1 MRNFI
6 WTAGLSLCTVFGFA
20 QGAVIDQ
27 VEAVVGGE
35 IVLMSELEEQKEQ
48 FRQQRVPF
56 DKCAAAE
63 QTLVSKLFL
72 QRAKVD
78 SLEVSPDQVEGE
90 MDRRLRYFMQQFGSV
105 ERLEEFYDKK
115 LVEIKSEFRKSL
127 KDQLL
132 IQQMQGQ
139 VSQSVII
146 TPEDIAAYFETIP
159 KDSLP
164 LINAEVKVSHIV
176 MYPPLDPEQVKS
188 VKDRLKQY
196 KQQAESGDREFSTLA
211 ILYSEDPGSAT
222 KGGELGMV
230 SKGSMVAEFDAVALS
245 LKNGEVSDVFKTQ
258 FGYHIIQMIE
268 RRGESYNARHILLKP
283 GVSVDALSKVEQT
296 LDSVATLIESG
307 TMTFEAAAEKFSH
320 DEDTK
325 GSGGQI
331 INPATGAAAFSMTEI
346 EPQLFLSIDNL
357 KEDEISNPVVYT
369 NASQKK
375 GYRLVQL
382 NSRTEPHKANLVDDY
397 QIIQNVAFEN
407 LKQKEIDKW
416 IKANLKKTY
425 IKLNQDLS
433 DCEFRFNW
441 EKK

>member
-1 MRNFI
+1 
-6 WTAGLSLCTVFGFA
+6 
-20 QGAVIDQ
+20 
-27 VEAVVGGE
+27 VVGGE
-35 IVLMSELEEQKEQ
+35 ILLMSELEEQKEQ

-56 DKCAAAE
+56 DKCVAAE

-72 QRAKVD
+72 HRAKVD

-115 LVEIKSEFRKSL
+115 LVEIKAEFRKSL

-146 TPEDIAAYFETIP
+146 TPEDIADYFETIP

-176 MYPPLDPEQVKS
+176 MFPPLDPEQVKS
-188 VKDRLKQY
+188 VKDKLKQY
-196 KQQAESGDREFSTLA
+196 KEQSESGEREFSTLA

-283 GVSVDALSKVEQT
+283 GVSADALMKVESR
-296 LDSVATLIESG
+296 LDSISTLISEGKMS
-307 TMTFEAAAEKFSH
+307 FENAAEQFSM
-320 DEDTK
+320 DDDTK
-325 GSGGQI
+325 SSGGQI

-357 KEDEISNPVVYT
+357 DVDDISNPVVYT
-369 NASQKK
+369 SSSQKK
-375 GYRLVQL
+375 GYRLVKL
-382 NSRTEPHKANLVDDY
+382 NSRTEPHTANLVDDY

-416 IKANLKKTY
+416 IKTNLKRTY
-425 IKLNQDLS
+425 IKLNEDLEV
-433 DCEFRFNW
+433 CEFRFKWN
-441 EKK
+441 KK

>member
-6 WTAGLSLCTVFGFA
+6 WTVGLSLCTAIGWA
-20 QGAVIDQ
+20 QGAIIDQ
-27 VEAVVGGE
+27 IESVVGGE
-35 IVLMSELEEQKEQ
+35 ILLMSELEEQKEQ
-48 FRQQRVPF
+48 FRQQRIPY
-56 DKCAAAE
+56 DKCVAAE
-63 QTLVSKLFL
+63 QSLVTKLFL
-72 QRAKVD
+72 HRAKVD
-78 SLEVSPDQVEGE
+78 SLVVSPDQVEGE

-115 LVEIKSEFRKSL
+115 LVEIKAEFRKSL

-164 LINAEVKVSHIV
+164 LINAEVKVSQIV
-176 MYPPLDPEQVKS
+176 LFPPLDPVQIKS
-188 VKDRLKQY
+188 VKDKLKQY
-196 KQQAESGDREFSTLA
+196 KQQAESGEREFSTLA

-230 SKGSMVAEFDAVALS
+230 SKGSMVAEFDAIALS

-283 GVSVDALSKVEQT
+283 GVSPDAMLSVENK
-296 LDSVATLIESG
+296 LDSISKLISG
-307 TMTFEAAAEKFSH
+307 GELTFEAAAEKFSM
-320 DEDTK
+320 DEDSK
-325 GSGGQI
+325 NSGGQI
-331 INPATGAAAFSMTEI
+331 INPATGSASFSMNEI
-346 EPQLFLSIDNL
+346 EPQMFLSIDNL
-357 KEDEISNPVVYT
+357 KVEDISNPVIYT
-369 NASQKK
+369 NSSQKK
-375 GYRLVQL
+375 GYRLVKL
-382 NSRTEPHKANLVDDY
+382 IERTEPHTANLVDDY

-416 IKANLKKTY
+416 IRMNLKKTY
-425 IKLNQDLS
+425 IKLNEDLS
-433 DCEFRFNW
+433 DCDFRFGWN
-441 EKK
+441 KK

>member
-1 MRNFI
+1 MQNFI
-6 WTAGLSLCTVFGFA
+6 LTIGLSLITLIGWA
-20 QGAVIDQ
+20 QGTVIDQ

-35 IVLMSELEEQKEQ
+35 ILLLSELEEQKGQ
-48 FRQQRVPF
+48 FRQQRIPY
-56 DKCAAAE
+56 DKCVAAE
-63 QTLVSKLFL
+63 QTLISKLFL
-72 QRAKVD
+72 HRAKVD
-78 SLEVSPDQVEGE
+78 SLVVSPDQVEGE

-115 LVEIKSEFRKSL
+115 LVEIKAEFRKSL

-176 MYPPLDPEQVKS
+176 MYPPLDPIQIQS

-196 KQQAESGDREFSTLA
+196 KKQAETGEREFSTLA

-283 GVSVDALSKVEQT
+283 GVTADAMRDVQNK
-296 LDSVATLIESG
+296 LDSISTLIAEEK
-307 TMTFEAAAEKFSH
+307 MTFEEAAEKFSD
-320 DEDTK
+320 DEDSK
-325 GSGGQI
+325 SSGGQI
-331 INPATGAAAFSMTEI
+331 INPATGSASFSMNEI
-346 EPQLFLSIDNL
+346 EPQMFLSIDNL
-357 KEDEISNPVVYT
+357 EVNDISNPVIYT
-369 NASQKK
+369 NSSQKK
-375 GYRLVQL
+375 GYRLVKL
-382 NSRTEPHKANLVDDY
+382 MDRTEPHTANLIDDY

-416 IKANLKKTY
+416 IKTNLKKTY
-425 IKLNQDLS
+425 INLNENLK
-433 DCEFRFNW
+433 DCTFRFNW
-441 EKK
+441 NKK